1 MPALLGVLVQWVAI
15 LATMAVT
22 DTKPFYATYLL
33 TPRKPSTHHR
43 TSTYV
48 GFTVSPA
55 RRIRQHNRELE
66 GGAAA
71 TDVNKPWEM
80 LCVLHGF
87 SSASSALSFEWA
99 WQHAYSSAK
108 TRECMAELI
117 GEPGRGTACSVR
129 RKLSEMCAMMFL
141 PPWKGEHLTLSFTSI
156 EALAMAHDLRVPP
169 HTRVDVRAVET
180 FPAEGNCCG
189 VPRASCARKESARGY
204 CIAAR
209 TAACCR
215 STSPVRLLTWSC
227 RRTRPAP
234 HVFARPAADAR
245 SVRPSSSGR
254 SGLIRATSASV
265 ILPPVRA
272 SWFSVPKVPV
282 PPTTN
287 RLRKPPCGRL
297 GLVHSPLPAQPASK
311 CCPAADFRCSPVR
324 STLCSHLRPANQ
336 LVLSSV
342 ESGSPT
348 AQKNPWR
355 PLQVT
360 PAEVQEL

>member
-71 TDVNKPWEM
+71 TDANKPWEM

-189 VPRASCARKESARGY
+189 VPPCFLCKKGKRAGMLQCSTDGCLLSIHLACA
-204 CIAAR
+204 
-209 TAACCR
+209 TADLVVSKDKAG
-215 STSPVRLLTWSC
+215 T
-227 RRTRPAP
+227 
-234 HVFARPAADAR
+234 
-245 SVRPSSSGR
+245 
-254 SGLIRATSASV
+254 
-265 ILPPVRA
+265 
-272 SWFSVPKVPV
+272 
-282 PPTTN
+282 
-287 RLRKPPCGRL
+287 PC
-297 GLVHSPLPAQPASK
+297 
-311 CCPAADFRCSPVR
+311 
-324 STLCSHLRPANQ
+324 LRPAGGRCPLCAAELFWPLRPDKSHKRKRDPTAGTGFVVLGPEGSGSANHQ
-336 LVLSSV
+336 PPEEAPLRTSRPCSQPSAGPARLQVLSRRRF
-342 ESGSPT
+342 PML
-348 AQKNPWR
+348 ARQIH
-355 PLQVT
+355 PL
-360 PAEVQEL
+360 